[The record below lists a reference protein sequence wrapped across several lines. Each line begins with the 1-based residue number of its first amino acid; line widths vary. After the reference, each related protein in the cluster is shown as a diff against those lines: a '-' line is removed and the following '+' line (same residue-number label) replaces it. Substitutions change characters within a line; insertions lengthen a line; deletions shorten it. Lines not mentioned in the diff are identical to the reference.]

1 MAANANKR
9 GCFLLSMNRIRHDN
23 LIFDEA
29 FLIGLL
35 EGELIYAAST
45 FNKNTY

>member
-1 MAANANKR
+1 
-9 GCFLLSMNRIRHDN
+9 MNRIRHDN

-35 EGELIYAAST
+35 EGELIDVHSN